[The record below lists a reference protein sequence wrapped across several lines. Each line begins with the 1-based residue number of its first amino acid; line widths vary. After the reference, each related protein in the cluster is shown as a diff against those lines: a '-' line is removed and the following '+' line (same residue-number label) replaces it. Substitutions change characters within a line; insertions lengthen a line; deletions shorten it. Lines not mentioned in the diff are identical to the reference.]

1 MNRILTAILI
11 GYSTIAYGQNQPFE
25 EQTPPPAPDYSEKE
39 NWSALPFRYDAAD
52 AIPKQE
58 KWKNDSMKQVD
69 VFYVHPT
76 MYIKGKRWNA
86 DVSDKKMNKKV
97 DTKPVHFQASV
108 FNEACR
114 VYAPRYRQAVVQVFY
129 NETEDGEKALELAY
143 EDVKRAFD
151 YYLEH
156 YNQGRPI
163 IIASH
168 SQGTRHCR
176 KLLQEYFDGT
186 ELQEKLVAAYVI
198 GFTVNEGM
206 YQTLKMCD
214 NAIETGCFISWMSYK
229 QGYEP
234 DGKFHRTTESVNP
247 LTWTTD
253 TTFVD
258 ATKSLGSVVL
268 NLDKKYL
275 NKTGARIHYKD
286 GNYLWVKSK
295 APWMGLF
302 KNMHILDY
310 NLFWYDIRQNVK
322 DRVDAY
328 LAKNKD

>member
-1 MNRILTAILI
+1 MNRLLIIILI
-11 GYSTIAYGQNQPFE
+11 GYSAVAYSQNQPFD
-25 EQTPPPAPDYSEKE
+25 EQTPPPAPDYALKE
-39 NWSALPFRYDAAD
+39 NWAALPFRYDAAD
-52 AIPKQE
+52 VIPKQE
-58 KWKNDSMKQVD
+58 TWKNDSTKEVD

-76 MYIKGKRWNA
+76 MYLKGKEWNA
-86 DVSDKKMNKKV
+86 DVADKKMNKKV
-97 DTKPVHFQASV
+97 DSKTMHYQASV
-108 FNEACR
+108 FNQTGR
-114 VYAPRYRQAVVQVFY
+114 VYAPRYRQAVVTVFY

-143 EDVKRAFD
+143 SDVKRAFD

-186 ELQEKLVAAYVI
+186 EIQEKLVTAYII

-214 NAIETGCFISWMSYK
+214 DATETGCFVTWMSYK

-247 LTWTTD
+247 LTWTSD

-258 ATKSLGSVVL
+258 ATNSLGSVVL
-268 NLDKKYL
+268 NLNKKHL
-275 NKTGARIHYKD
+275 NKTGAKIHYKD
-286 GNYLWVKSK
+286 GSYLWVKSK
-295 APWMGLF
+295 APWMPLF

-322 DRVDAY
+322 DRTKAY
-328 LAKNKD
+328 LDKTKG